1 MNLIKWNPFDHSLA
15 DDEFNRF
22 FRNWPMQADDV
33 IVPRMDV
40 YLENENLV
48 VEMPLPNV
56 NPDKVD
62 ISIDDQNVLTVKG
75 KVEKKTEIDD
85 KNYYRKEVKIG
96 SFYRSVAL
104 PVPVQSDKAAAD
116 YKDGILKISIP
127 KVEEKKPIQI
137 KINGMKKED

>member
-1 MNLIKWNPFDHSLA
+1 MNLIKWNPLDHSLW

-22 FRNWPMQADDV
+22 FRSWPMQFDDV
-33 IVPRMDV
+33 IVPKMDV
-40 YLENENLV
+40 YLNDGNLV

-56 NPDKVD
+56 DPDKVD

-104 PVPVQSDKAAAD
+104 PVAVQSDKATAD
-116 YKDGILKISIP
+116 YKDGVLLISIP
-127 KVEEKKPIQI
+127 KVEEKKPTQI
-137 KINGMKKED
+137 KINGGKK